1 MTKQS
6 KTTATRINAAVA
18 ARKARIA
25 AGLPAYR
32 TPGEVATA
40 NPKSLRAA
48 LDAMCWECL
57 GSGDDAGWKWG
68 IGNCTSPQCSLFT
81 LRPYQHK
88 LGQPEEGVYIRG
100 DK

>member
-1 MTKQS
+1 MTKQRS
-6 KTTATRINAAVA
+6 PVLNTVTPLYKERRA
-18 ARKARIA
+18 ARQS
-25 AGLPAYR
+25 
-32 TPGEVATA
+32 PGE
-40 NPKSLRAA
+40 LA
-48 LDAMCWECL
+48 LSHPQSRKYAMEAMCWECL